1 MAEYSVH
8 EPDYS
13 GTTEDDWDAPRMND
27 FDTDDLSEI
36 ASHFVLSSSGF
47 DDPENF
53 GDLDLPVVDP
63 DGNLNLH
70 AIRTANSGA
79 HGVEQVEGIDDDTVD
94 DVRDV
99 LHALADE
106 FDDASLEK

>member
-1 MAEYSVH
+1 
-8 EPDYS
+8 
-13 GTTEDDWDAPRMND
+13 MND
-27 FDTDDLSEI
+27 FDTDDLSEV

-63 DGNLNLH
+63 DGNQN

-79 HGVEQVEGIDDDTVD
+79 HGVEQVEDIDDTVD

-99 LHALADE
+99 LHDLADE